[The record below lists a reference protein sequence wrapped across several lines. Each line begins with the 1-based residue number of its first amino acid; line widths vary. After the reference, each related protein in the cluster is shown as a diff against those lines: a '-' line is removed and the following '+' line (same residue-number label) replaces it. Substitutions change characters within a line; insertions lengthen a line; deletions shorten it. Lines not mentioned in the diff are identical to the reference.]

1 MRLPR
6 QDTRMTLSA
15 EHPREALARDEAML
29 DAVQPGA
36 EPLVRWYTPSAPALV
51 LGLALRQ
58 RADEVVDRARC
69 LAAGVEVLERRA
81 GGGAVLVD
89 DGMVCCSVCV
99 ALPDAR
105 VGDDLTESYRWLG
118 EQFGAWLGL
127 RRVDVAEARADVAA
141 LKARSDPLGRVLR
154 DVCYGALSPHEV
166 VNDHAAKVVGLA
178 QIRRRHAALYQA
190 GILLRDQSALAD
202 LLRVPDE
209 ATREALRAELRKRSA
224 GVSADLIQPEQFLQP
239 GRQTRVPG

>member
-1 MRLPR
+1 M
-6 QDTRMTLSA
+6 
-15 EHPREALARDEAML
+15 
-29 DAVQPGA
+29 
-36 EPLVRWYTPSAPALV
+36 
-51 LGLALRQ
+51 
-58 RADEVVDRARC
+58 
-69 LAAGVEVLERRA
+69 
-81 GGGAVLVD
+81 LVD

-141 LKARSDPLGRVLR
+141 LKARSDPVARVLR

-166 VNDHAAKVVGLA
+166 VNDQGAKVVGLA

-190 GILLRDQSALAD
+190 GILLRDKSALAD
-202 LLRVPDE
+202 LLLVPD
-209 ATREALRAELRKRSA
+209 AARDGLRAELRRRSA
-224 GVSADLIQPEQFLQP
+224 GVSADLIQPEQFLQS